1 MPHDAGTS
9 APKNKIRVAALFI
22 GLAAGFASHAQSTAP
37 APEVFAQDMREE
49 IVRISATVKDMYNRQ
64 ETRPVPITI
73 YRPAGDGPF
82 PLFVL
87 NHGRPTTERRAAQGR
102 FRPESA
108 ARYLVAKGFVVLV
121 PMRIGYWETLGNFD
135 PEESGGCSDKRI
147 EPMSIAASDQVLATV
162 EFAKTLP
169 YVDASRWLVGG
180 ISVGGLTSI
189 ATVGRNP
196 PGLLGGINFSGGTG
210 GHPVKT
216 PGHPCGPHRVE
227 SYWGGLAKKSTV
239 PMLWLYWQNDKY
251 WGAEIPKEWHKAWV
265 DGGGKAD
272 FKSFPPAGEDG
283 HAGLT
288 IDMNAW
294 LPVVDE
300 FLNILGFT
308 QPAIVTKPP
317 ASSYAELADVSK
329 VPSVSAKTSG
339 YARFLEAKQPRAF
352 AVGDRGGWGSASGD
366 YAMGKALG
374 NCQRYGQ
381 VCRLYA
387 VDNEV
392 VWVGK

>member
-9 APKNKIRVAALFI
+9 ALKNKIRFAALLA
-22 GLAAGFASHAQSTAP
+22 GLVAGFASHAQTAAL
-37 APEVFAQDMREE
+37 APEIYAQDMREE

-82 PLFVL
+82 PLFVM

-102 FRPESA
+102 FRPEYA

-135 PEESGGCSDKRI
+135 PEEGGGCSDKRV

-162 EFAKTLP
+162 EYAKTLP

-180 ISVGGLTSI
+180 VSVGGLTSI

-210 GHPVKT
+210 GDPVKT
-216 PGHPCGPHRVE
+216 PGHPCGPQQVE

-265 DGGGKAD
+265 DGGGKAE

-300 FLNILGFT
+300 FLNKLGFT

-317 ASSYAELADVSK
+317 ASGYAELADVSK
-329 VPSVSAKTSG
+329 VPSASAKTSG
-339 YARFLEAKQPRAF
+339 YARFLETKQPRAF
-352 AVGDRGGWGSASGD
+352 AVGERGGWGSASGD
-366 YAMGKALG
+366 YAMGRAIG
-374 NCQRYGQ
+374 NCQRFGQ
-381 VCRLYA
+381 VCKLYA
-387 VDNEV
+387 VDNDV